1 MNSISSL
8 EIKRPLW
15 HGAIALIAGFWLS
28 AIFIVDLLLMPSLYL
43 SGMMTTANFASA
55 GYVLFWNFNR
65 VELLSAALMMTGVLV
80 LIRTEKEN
88 NRRIP
93 LFAALILLS
102 IALIDTYFFTPQMC
116 AVGINLNL
124 FAETVPVPSTMDIMH
139 GGYWLLEIIKIFGCA
154 MLLKLYWQR
163 A

>member
-1 MNSISSL
+1 MNSVSSL

-28 AIFIVDLLLMPSLYL
+28 ASFVVDLLLMPSLYL
-43 SGMMTTANFASA
+43 SGMMTTTNFVSA

-65 VELLSAALMMTGVLV
+65 VELLSAALIMTGVLV
-80 LIRTEKEN
+80 LMRTEKDN
-88 NRRIP
+88 HWHIP
-93 LFAALILLS
+93 LISSVMLLS

-124 FAETVPVPSTMDIMH
+124 FNPTEPVSSLMDIMH
-139 GGYWLLEIIKIFGCA
+139 GSYWFLEVIKVFGCA